1 MMSIWLF
8 PPFWVIAH
16 DIAVNIPAH
25 ASWFTCSEDFR
36 AAHSSARN
44 CWVLK
49 NTAHSYEWNYYD
61 DVWLHRTAKLFFGVV
76 VFHVLSRQHSIK
88 WSCCSMASLSL
99 DTIRVLNFCRSSVCQ
114 WCTLVVSIWAA
125 ISVFVGHLYFFCEM
139 LFRSSSHFFLLGY
152 LLYLLDFLELF
163 VYSED
168 QLCWLYALYLLLVCG
183 CLHFL

>member
-61 DVWLHRTAKLFFGVV
+61 DVWLHRTARLFFGVI
-76 VFHVLSRQHSIK
+76 VFHVLSRQHSISGPVAPRHLYH
-88 WSCCSMASLSL
+88 WILSEFLIFADPVCVNDVLLWCRSEQLFLSL
-99 DTIRVLNFCRSSVCQ
+99 LVTCISSVKGCSGHPVISFC
-114 WCTLVVSIWAA
+114 WVICFIFSIYW
-125 ISVFVGHLYFFCEM
+125 
-139 LFRSSSHFFLLGY
+139 SSSCILRINS
-152 LLYLLDFLELF
+152 
-163 VYSED
+163 V
-168 QLCWLYALYLLLVCG
+168 G
-183 CLHFL
+183 CMHCIFS